1 MLGTQPLSPSPV
13 PRAQHMTLKW
23 APPNPKPAANPQK
36 MRKMGWDKSGNQKQP
51 ITWKLSID
59 DSLGG
64 LRHYLSEITSNPM
77 SCFHDSKA
85 KFMCDIHSCMC
96 DHFICFI
103 KFISLENCDH
113 VKGTKW
119 IGRFR
124 AVFWWSFCTI
134 KSRFRVHV

>member
-23 APPNPKPAANPQK
+23 AQPNPKTNCQPTKK

-59 DSLGG
+59 YSLGG
-64 LRHYLSEITSNPM
+64 LRVVFEWNNIKTPCHV
-77 SCFHDSKA
+77 
-85 KFMCDIHSCMC
+85 FMIPKQNWCVTTLLHVWS
-96 DHFICFI
+96 FYVSSS
-103 KFISLENCDH
+103 ISLENCDH

-119 IGRFR
+119 VGRFR
-124 AVFWWSFCTI
+124 CVLMVI
-134 KSRFRVHV
+134 LHHQK